1 MDILKK
7 NKFGKAITTIVAV
20 VILLFLSSYIF
31 SQNSPVSSGNRYGI
45 PADDEDI
52 INAFKQSLMLE
63 SKGQFSSAIDELM
76 KVYDS
81 QNYEINLRLGWLYFN
96 DKKYSESIGYYQTA
110 CELRPNSI
118 EAKLGYAYP
127 CSAMENWDKLIEKY
141 NEILTLD
148 PNHYIAN
155 YRIGMIYYYKPDYHA
170 AFNHFEKNY
179 MLYPFDYSNLIM
191 FAWTHFQLG
200 DKKMAK
206 KLFGKCLMLSPDDA
220 SALEGLKYIK

>member
-1 MDILKK
+1 MDFLKK
-7 NKFGKAITTIVAV
+7 IKLGKAITIVVTVA
-20 VILLFLSSYIF
+20 IFLFLSSYIF
-31 SQNSPVSSGNRYGI
+31 SQNAPVASGNKYRI
-45 PADDEDI
+45 SPQDDDI
-52 INAFKQSLMLE
+52 LKAFKISYELE
-63 SKGQFSSAIDELM
+63 AKGQFSSAVDALM

-81 QNYEINLRLGWLYFN
+81 QSYEINLRLGWLYFN

-110 CELRPNSI
+110 IDLRPNSI
-118 EAKLGYAYP
+118 EARLGYAYP
-127 CSAMENWDKLIEKY
+127 SGAMENWDKLIEKY

-155 YRIGMIYYYKPDYHA
+155 YRIGMIYYYRPDYQM
-170 AFNHFEKNY
+170 AFKHFEKNFVS
-179 MLYPFDYSNLIM
+179 YPFDYSNLIM

-206 KLFGKCLMLSPDDA
+206 KLFEKCLMLSPDDA